1 METAKLSILFF
12 MTPGAQGLCLQQA
25 VSVTGAGGSTVSSF
39 KESPKTHLTRCV
51 LCPAR
56 PSFPNPFC
64 EAVFLTCHLTAP
76 PTQPSKPS
84 MFASRVVCCPFS
96 FLSFRLCTLG
106 PVDLLCPGSWKA
118 FPNVVPRTAYFPL
131 SFPRHGR
138 HLLLVL
144 STGSS

>member
-56 PSFPNPFC
+56 PSFPNPSC